1 MKFNKTDIEGLIHIV
16 PEIYSDSRGKFM
28 EVFREDIISE
38 NLNNIKFVQHN
49 QSTSTFGVLRGLHY
63 QIKPYEQSK
72 LVRVSYGK
80 IQDVVVDLRE
90 SSNTYG
96 EYRSFILDDDKNE
109 MLFIPK
115 GFAHGFL
122 VLSDVAV
129 VNYSVD
135 EYYSINHEKGIN
147 YNDQSI
153 GINWLI
159 DTEDII
165 INEKDK
171 SHPQFN

>member
-1 MKFNKTDIEGLIHIV
+1 MKFNKTDIEGLIHIT

-28 EVFREDIISE
+28 EVFREDIISK
-38 NLNNIKFVQHN
+38 NLDNVKFVQHN
-49 QSTSTFGVLRGLHY
+49 QSSSSFGVLRGLHY

-72 LVRVSYGK
+72 LIRVSYGK
-80 IQDVVVDLRE
+80 IQDVAIDLRRD
-90 SSNTYG
+90 SSSYG

-135 EYYSINHEKGIN
+135 EYYSVNHEKGIN

-159 DTEDII
+159 DAEDVITSK
-165 INEKDK
+165 KDK